1 MFLLGDP
8 AGDLDHVGFCN
19 WPQLSPLILSPLFPL
34 GNIAGPLACCSS
46 LARGGL
52 ITLAFNPFVMFQT
65 VFFERAF
72 AFSFQ
77 TLCTPSCRPL
87 LPPDA
92 LLAGGEFK
100 SLSFC
105 CMNPLSESDITDEVN
120 ASAQQK
126 GKQCNNRAAR
136 SPVPFA

>member
-1 MFLLGDP
+1 MLLQP
-8 AGDLDHVGFCN
+8 CK
-19 WPQLSPLILSPLFPL
+19 
-34 GNIAGPLACCSS
+34 
-46 LARGGL
+46 GGL
-52 ITLAFNPFVMFQT
+52 IALAFDPFIMFQT

-77 TLCTPSCRPL
+77 TLCTPSCRLL

-120 ASAQQK
+120 VSAQQK

>member
-8 AGDLDHVGFCN
+8 AGELDHVGFCN

-34 GNIAGPLACCSS
+34 GNIADPLACCSS
-46 LARGGL
+46 HARGGSSPWL
-52 ITLAFNPFVMFQT
+52 SIHL
-65 VFFERAF
+65 
-72 AFSFQ
+72 
-77 TLCTPSCRPL
+77 LCSKQSSLNMPL
-87 LPPDA
+87 LSVFRLSAPLPAGLCCPPA

-105 CMNPLSESDITDEVN
+105 CMNPLSESDITDEVDV
-120 ASAQQK
+120 SAQQK